1 MKRIRKLAKP
11 NAYAATVSRHIRRLS
26 SGSAGAS
33 NRRSGVQVPVPEDA
47 SVASATSISMNSSCN
62 TDVSDFDGIGN
73 DGDAPQDG
81 EEEQVFLQRQKGR
94 GSSPLPQASQS
105 LCLHVIEEQRSI
117 DVPQLCQAWVDNA
130 NALMHSHEMRIFLS
144 STKDVALGLTGIVV
158 HGAGVAVHVACL
170 PVTLPIHLITSATE
184 TLLLTCTQVV
194 SVVAMQNNQHRL
206 LPVDAQPHDT
216 DTSSQSSPI
225 DSLVHH
231 VSNAVPA
238 VLHAADGI
246 KNSIGGI
253 LLGLFSPLLGEPPPS
268 TNQTHRQEQYRHPD
282 SSSAGESSSEKE
294 TFLDRLRIDPA
305 TGDVQQRVRKASSSD
320 VSKSLLRVSDL
331 NIHTDSGDTLFYIDL
346 SPDFANEQLSSKG
359 LEALLKEGLALA
371 SMGTDYAQSHGIDM
385 TKWKPEGETRKLL
398 KIKETMTDAA
408 AYLLLEQHALVWSG
422 TFKSGRYRDLDA
434 PLFLSRG
441 VVPGSPRE
449 IFELLCDS
457 SRTTEYNRFCL
468 GRSDLLVIQDDNTSN
483 PEERV
488 KVIKVVKSE
497 TRVPFTSL
505 SVTMSTLMYGLQL
518 DDEEDANGD
527 VERECFIIVSRSLTS
542 GVAGYHCD
550 CNRVER
556 DVKNEITWGVNL
568 MRSVPQNPKV
578 TDLVNM
584 SQVNSS
590 FVPRF
595 LTHRVGMMAVEN
607 SFNALRTRDV

>member
-1 MKRIRKLAKP
+1 M
-11 NAYAATVSRHIRRLS
+11 S
-26 SGSAGAS
+26 
-33 NRRSGVQVPVPEDA
+33 
-47 SVASATSISMNSSCN
+47 
-62 TDVSDFDGIGN
+62 
-73 DGDAPQDG
+73 
-81 EEEQVFLQRQKGR
+81 
-94 GSSPLPQASQS
+94 
-105 LCLHVIEEQRSI
+105 
-117 DVPQLCQAWVDNA
+117 NA
-130 NALMHSHEMRIFLS
+130 NALMHSHEMRIFLA
-144 STKDVALGLTGIVV
+144 STKDVALGLTGIAM
-158 HGAGVAVHVACL
+158 HGAGVAAHVACL

-184 TLLLTCTQVV
+184 TMFFTCTQVV
-194 SVVAMQNNQHRL
+194 SVIVMQKNQHQIL
-206 LPVDAQPHDT
+206 TEDAQPHDT
-216 DTSSQSSPI
+216 ATSIQSSPI
-225 DSLVHH
+225 DSIVHH

-238 VLHAADGI
+238 VLHTADGI
-246 KNSIGGI
+246 KNNIGGI
-253 LLGLFSPLLGEPPPS
+253 LLGLFSPLLGERPPS
-268 TNQTHRQEQYRHPD
+268 TTQTHEEPHLR
-282 SSSAGESSSEKE
+282 SSSCSAGESSSEKE
-294 TFLDRLRIDPA
+294 AFLDRLRIDPT
-305 TGDVQQRVRKASSSD
+305 TGEKQQLDRKASSSD

-331 NIHTDSGDTLFYIDL
+331 NIQTDSGDKLFYVDL
-346 SPDFANEQLSSKG
+346 SPDFANEQLTSKAF
-359 LEALLKEGLALA
+359 EALLREGLALV
-371 SMGTDYAQSHGIDM
+371 SMGTDYAQSNGMDM

-398 KIKETMTDAA
+398 KMKETMTDAA

-422 TFKSGRYRDLDA
+422 TFKSGKYRDLDA

-468 GRSDLLVIQDDNTSN
+468 GRSDLLVIQDDKTPN

-497 TRVPFTSL
+497 TRVPLTSL

-518 DDEEDANGD
+518 DDEDNVND
-527 VERECFIIVSRSLTS
+527 DIERESYIIVSRSLTS

-568 MRSVPQNPKV
+568 MRSVPQNPNA

-607 SFNALRTRDV
+607 SFNAMRSRDA